1 MPKDFLGLPRAKLVP
16 RPLVVPARIPVG
28 YNRRMDTAFR
38 YRLLRVLVASA
49 IVGSVGGWAFKRPMV
64 AYACD
69 VYSDCSDSSNN
80 SQEALRKAA
89 IAAAAGYTVLD
100 VYRVLKHP
108 TASAAAAG
116 SILKRTQSLP
126 DEFREVAKLLKNAAP
141 AENYDTDGPYTVL
154 WPTDTALRDALG
166 AERIAFLQSP
176 AGQSAAQALL
186 KQWTL
191 PGRFNLAQLRTQK
204 TVRNLAG
211 ELLSVTLDGDTLR
224 VGGATLGLSE
234 YPTSNGWILPVSGLV
249 AGE

>member
-1 MPKDFLGLPRAKLVP
+1 MG
-16 RPLVVPARIPVG
+16 
-28 YNRRMDTAFR
+28 TAFR

-69 VYSDCSDSSNN
+69 GYGDCSYSNN
-80 SQEALRKAA
+80 TPKALQKVGVGL
-89 IAAAAGYTVLD
+89 AAGYTVLD
-100 VYRVLKHP
+100 VYRVLKHSTP
-108 TASAAAAG
+108 SATAAG

-126 DEFREVAKLLKNAAP
+126 SEFSEVAKLLKNAAP

-154 WPTDTALRDALG
+154 WPTDTALREALG
-166 AERIAFLQSP
+166 AERVAFLQSP

-191 PGRFNLAQLRTQK
+191 PWRYTLAQLRTLK

-211 ELLSVTLDGDTLR
+211 EPLSVTLDGDTLR
-224 VGGATLGLSE
+224 VGGATLALSE
-234 YPTSNGWILPVSGLV
+234 YPTSNGWILPVSRLV
-249 AGE
+249 AEE